1 MHIYDKPGDTPD
13 ALDDV
18 IQKLEEVLPGP
29 AGHCLIESKLKLP
42 DIHDGLLDLRQSC
55 RLDVEGRHDVQ
66 IRLASFFARD
76 FRNDLK
82 VSQLIEVKVL
92 RQHVSTS

>member
-42 DIHDGLLDLRQSC
+42 YIHD
-55 RLDVEGRHDVQ
+55 
-66 IRLASFFARD
+66 
-76 FRNDLK
+76 
-82 VSQLIEVKVL
+82 
-92 RQHVSTS
+92 